1 MVTVSIAEQHRLR
14 DQWIAAQAR
23 KDLALQK
30 KRDAIKQE
38 QVMATKRRSSRESR
52 DSETIDCDFRKSRKV
67 SIDIKANMPPEKEE
81 TKQEREDRRDAKR
94 LRLYMQVEALKGEYA
109 RCYPRCIMPNYDL
122 PWCFIEDLERGETRQ
137 RHGADVPRISVDG
150 KKEDGTKNWN
160 KTWCDKLE
168 TYVERSVDT
177 NA

>member
-38 QVMATKRRSSRESR
+38 QVMATKRRSS
-52 DSETIDCDFRKSRKV
+52 DTIDCDSRKSRKV
-67 SIDIKANMPPEKEE
+67 SIDIKANLPPEKEPPEKEE
-81 TKQEREDRRDAKR
+81 TEQEREDRRDAKR
-94 LRLYMQVEALKGEYA
+94 LRLYLQIEALKCEYA
-109 RCYPRCIMPNYDL
+109 RCYPRCIMPNYHL
-122 PWCFIEDLERGETRQ
+122 PWCFIEDLERGETRK

>member
-38 QVMATKRRSSRESR
+38 QVMATKRRSS
-52 DSETIDCDFRKSRKV
+52 DTIDCDSRKSRKV
-67 SIDIKANMPPEKEE
+67 SIDIKANLPPEKEE

-94 LRLYMQVEALKGEYA
+94 LRLYMQVEAL
-109 RCYPRCIMPNYDL
+109 
-122 PWCFIEDLERGETRQ
+122 
-137 RHGADVPRISVDG
+137 
-150 KKEDGTKNWN
+150 
-160 KTWCDKLE
+160 
-168 TYVERSVDT
+168 
-177 NA
+177 